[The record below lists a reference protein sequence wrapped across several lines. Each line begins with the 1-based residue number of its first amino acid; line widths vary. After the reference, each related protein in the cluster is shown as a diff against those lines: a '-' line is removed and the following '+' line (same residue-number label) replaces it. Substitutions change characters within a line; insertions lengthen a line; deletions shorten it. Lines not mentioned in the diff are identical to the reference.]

1 LVIDLEDAQSIEL
14 GIPDDHYSPVKPDEY
29 IRIRLYPMTLFYR
42 ERLPRYARMR
52 QLYQLLLICIAS
64 AGAVLAFVG
73 YSSYVPILSAIGS
86 GITAWQ
92 EFAATAQKLARY
104 NASIVDIENLCL
116 WWDGLS
122 LVEKASPMNVFNLT
136 QMGETIINSERSS
149 WMSTPAK
156 EGEDGEDK
164 EKGEDGEKKKD
175 A

>member
-1 LVIDLEDAQSIEL
+1 MIDLEDAHSIEL

-86 GITAWQ
+86 GITAW
-92 EFAATAQKLARY
+92 
-104 NASIVDIENLCL
+104 
-116 WWDGLS
+116 
-122 LVEKASPMNVFNLT
+122 
-136 QMGETIINSERSS
+136 
-149 WMSTPAK
+149 
-156 EGEDGEDK
+156 
-164 EKGEDGEKKKD
+164 
-175 A
+175 